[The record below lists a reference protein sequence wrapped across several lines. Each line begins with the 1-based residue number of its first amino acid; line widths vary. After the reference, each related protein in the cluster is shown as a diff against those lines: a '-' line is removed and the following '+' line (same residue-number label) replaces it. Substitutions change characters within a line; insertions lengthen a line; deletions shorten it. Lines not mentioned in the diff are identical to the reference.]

1 MKKKSRRVEMLECR
15 GAEMQRCWGVI
26 ATAIAV
32 RTHHL
37 CSRRAMARL
46 YFANVAT
53 LLL

>member
-1 MKKKSRRVEMLECR
+1 MSIIY
-15 GAEMQRCWGVI
+15 I

-46 YFANVAT
+46 YNGALASKMQSLRHGFA
-53 LLL
+53 